1 MCRSQVFSEN
11 LFFGSSMSQE
21 TPTMDQMQESA
32 TCSKIVEAL
41 IRLNA
46 SLTSQLPVRQI
57 TDMSRRSLPSAFR
70 TGPYAGAFLL
80 LGSFL
85 GFAIWAL

>member
-1 MCRSQVFSEN
+1 MFSEN

-32 TCSKIVEAL
+32 TFSKIVEAL

-46 SLTSQLPVRQI
+46 DLTKLPVRQI
-57 TDMSRRSLPSAFR
+57 ADMSRQSLPSAI
-70 TGPYAGAFLL
+70 LD
-80 LGSFL
+80 
-85 GFAIWAL
+85 